1 MKYNNLAKMTHIAFD
16 KFFNDMVKYI
26 DCEIARNRIDSE
38 FLSIF
43 IDHFVEA
50 SRSLDKQKIK
60 KSLDGDLYKIIIIN
74 MVETIITME
83 PDSILTTDLRPEFVD
98 VITKLHSTEI
108 AGNITSIADSNDSD
122 YVYIREIVDQY
133 VTLIPHTIHEEILI
147 QVTNQIY
154 SEVKWKIDNRGLI
167 LKDPNTKISI
177 IKLTERMLI
186 YWIKLVQKG

>member
-1 MKYNNLAKMTHIAFD
+1 MTHIAFD

-38 FLSIF
+38 FRSIF

-74 MVETIITME
+74 MVEAIITME
-83 PDSILTTDLRPEFVD
+83 PDSILTTDLPPEFVD

-108 AGNITSIADSNDSD
+108 AGSITSIADSNDSD
-122 YVYIREIVDQY
+122 YVYIRELVDQY
-133 VTLIPHTIHEEILI
+133 VTLIPHAIHEEILI

-186 YWIKLVQKG
+186 YWIKLVQKD